1 MKFKG
6 RLLKVM
12 MKKWRKRRKIVT
24 LKKWLESK
32 PNRRYKN
39 TRVATKTMAKKK
51 VRKKMK
57 R

>member
-1 MKFKG
+1 MKFKR

-24 LKKWLESK
+24 LKKWLELK
-32 PNRRYKN
+32 LDRRYKN
-39 TRVATKTMAKKK
+39 TRVATKKMAKRK

>member
-24 LKKWLESK
+24 LRRWLESK
-32 PNRRYKN
+32 LNIRYKN
-39 TRVATKTMAKKK
+39 ILVATKTMAKKK
-51 VRKKMK
+51 ARKKMK